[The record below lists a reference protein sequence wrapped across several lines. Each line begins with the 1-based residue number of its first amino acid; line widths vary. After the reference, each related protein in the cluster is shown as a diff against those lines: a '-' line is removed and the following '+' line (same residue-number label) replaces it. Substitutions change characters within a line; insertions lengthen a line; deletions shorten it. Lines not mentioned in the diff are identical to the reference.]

1 MELSDLMFLRAL
13 DSDKEGPNI
22 GPNIS
27 RNTEVAIVTT
37 TPSLGVWQKVH
48 KKKDKRKNQF
58 IWLNVFFN
66 FL

>member
-1 MELSDLMFLRAL
+1 MEPSDLMFLRAL
-13 DSDKEGPNI
+13 DSDKE